1 MRPRPTEPIAAHTVM
16 ISISHIVLISVKDLR
31 SRGPCRAAVIA
42 MAAPVATWR
51 YVKPNSGLAS

>member
-1 MRPRPTEPIAAHTVM
+1 M
-16 ISISHIVLISVKDLR
+16 ISISHIVFISVTDEIA
-31 SRGPCRAAVIA
+31 SPMPAAVIA

>member
-1 MRPRPTEPIAAHTVM
+1 MDAPEADEPIAPQTDM
-16 ISISHIVLISVKDLR
+16 ISISHSVLISVNDEIA
-31 SRGPCRAAVIA
+31 SPMPAAVIA